1 MIRVPHMLAYTKDFI
16 DKTKM
21 ADDAEEELQKSLSN
35 FCKDEPS
42 SHLILVASKKCIDN
56 GKWREL
62 VDSLAHPDY
71 EDALLFVGWELIGI
85 ICQAFDDDTQLTVDR
100 IQECN
105 RILKVIAERCSAKEV
120 CIGVL
125 EQLDSEP
132 LIHLEKFSVLL
143 NTLKTAINKL
153 KEKKFKIVSMVLP
166 CIVQHIASVQLP
178 QELIASKSDKDEE
191 RTSLV
196 MKSVLEHLQD
206 FLRPLLQEVSIQTSS
221 LKKSSLDSYI
231 TSVQQEILQCLIQL
245 LNYPL
250 VFLDLAKDAVEM
262 FDCDDREDSQN
273 LHTMEK
279 LITLVSPFR
288 MFACEIMEFIQM
300 IGDSYVSVY
309 LMEYGWKTGRTCGDE
324 IVPSN
329 WSLTAEEKEKIFP
342 LLGLSCF
349 MYLLL
354 VERVE
359 KENFPTV
366 FSFKYMLRVNMKYV
380 LCLLSRTELY
390 VIYKGLELL
399 DSLST
404 KLEDNCLEYR
414 HDEFRLIVDISKALI
429 NVMTMCS
436 SKKLRIR
443 GAHVFP
449 NLLVKLDTRSQ
460 YGIMFMI
467 LEDCSHSGVAGL
479 VTYLLKEQVN
489 RALCSTVEEPW
500 FQGTRLM
507 SILQLVLKPPPE
519 AGTEKDLVQETDRIM
534 GALNVLRFILLR
546 DLSDKTRVWENFT
559 ALEKNFLEPLRG
571 TLRETRLQYQAE
583 VLRKQD
589 EIAENKSKGKDENIE
604 FNIKSPDGQSLP
616 STPLTAQ
623 VEALQSGLYSLD
635 IIESVLVRIS
645 EIANS
650 RKKEGK

>member
-1 MIRVPHMLAYTKDFI
+1 M
-16 DKTKM
+16 
-21 ADDAEEELQKSLSN
+21 
-35 FCKDEPS
+35 
-42 SHLILVASKKCIDN
+42 
-56 GKWREL
+56 
-62 VDSLAHPDY
+62 
-71 EDALLFVGWELIGI
+71 
-85 ICQAFDDDTQLTVDR
+85 
-100 IQECN
+100 
-105 RILKVIAERCSAKEV
+105 
-120 CIGVL
+120 
-125 EQLDSEP
+125 
-132 LIHLEKFSVLL
+132 
-143 NTLKTAINKL
+143 
-153 KEKKFKIVSMVLP
+153 
-166 CIVQHIASVQLP
+166 
-178 QELIASKSDKDEE
+178 
-191 RTSLV
+191 
-196 MKSVLEHLQD
+196 
-206 FLRPLLQEVSIQTSS
+206 
-221 LKKSSLDSYI
+221 
-231 TSVQQEILQCLIQL
+231 
-245 LNYPL
+245 
-250 VFLDLAKDAVEM
+250 
-262 FDCDDREDSQN
+262 
-273 LHTMEK
+273 
-279 LITLVSPFR
+279 
-288 MFACEIMEFIQM
+288 
-300 IGDSYVSVY
+300 
-309 LMEYGWKTGRTCGDE
+309 
-324 IVPSN
+324 
-329 WSLTAEEKEKIFP
+329 
-342 LLGLSCF
+342 
-349 MYLLL
+349 
-354 VERVE
+354 
-359 KENFPTV
+359 
-366 FSFKYMLRVNMKYV
+366 
-380 LCLLSRTELY
+380 
-390 VIYKGLELL
+390 

-404 KLEDNCLEYR
+404 KLQDNCLEYR

-429 NVMTMCS
+429 SVMTMCS

-479 VTYLLKEQVN
+479 VIYLLKERVN

-519 AGTEKDLVQETDRIM
+519 AGTEKDLVQESDRIM

-571 TLRETRLQYQAE
+571 TLKETRLQYQAE

-616 STPLTAQ
+616 PMPLTAQ